1 MAVSAISFSKSL
13 LEKLRASLLT
23 AFKLKN
29 IQAYRL
35 ATALICYGEGR
46 GIKEIAL
53 LFGISVKTVV
63 SWLLK
68 FMSGGIGWVTGKHY
82 HGRGRKEKL
91 TKAQQKQLHDM
102 VAEGPE
108 AHGFS
113 SGIWN
118 LSLIHISEPTRRT

>member
-1 MAVSAISFSKSL
+1 MAVLAISFSKSL

-68 FMSGGIGWVTGKHY
+68 FMSGGISWVMGKHY

-91 TKAQQKQLHDM
+91 IKAQQKQLCEM
-102 VAEGPE
+102 VTEGPE
-108 AHGFS
+108 AQGFS
-113 SGIWN
+113 SGI
-118 LSLIHISEPTRRT
+118 